1 VAGTSHYSRYKAA
14 RYTLRRSFTSEF
26 DF

>member
-1 VAGTSHYSRYKAA
+1 VDGTTHFTKYKAI